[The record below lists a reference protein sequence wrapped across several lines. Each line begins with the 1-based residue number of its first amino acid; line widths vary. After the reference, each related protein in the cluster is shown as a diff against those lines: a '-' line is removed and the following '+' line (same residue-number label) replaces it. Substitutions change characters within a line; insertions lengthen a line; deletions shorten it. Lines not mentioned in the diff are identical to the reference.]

1 MRGLCWSLVA
11 MTVHKSMSST
21 IPWEAWQLWSTE
33 SWAKKRWWFP
43 TLVLH
48 KIETLKNGTSPFHHP
63 CFFCFASCLFS
74 TCFHPFCWKLPF
86 VVLKKPGYATKE
98 DALLV
103 RVDRNGA
110 LKTSKYCGDE
120 PPREA
125 PRCGHAGISYS
136 CTKQKK
142 RSSRHEVRGVCFW
155 WFVLVFFLISPVALT
170 SVDHKG
176 RSKSIAFLLVFSCPI
191 DKDFLIQFLIVQ
203 TNP

>member
-21 IPWEAWQLWSTE
+21 IPWEAWQFWSTE

-48 KIETLKNGTSPFHHP
+48 KIETLKNGPSPFHHP
-63 CFFCFASCLFS
+63 SFFCFASCLFS

-142 RSSRHEVRGVCFW
+142 NAAQDMKWGGVCFW
-155 WFVLVFFLISPVALT
+155 WFVLVFFFDFPS
-170 SVDHKG
+170 S
-176 RSKSIAFLLVFSCPI
+176 I
-191 DKDFLIQFLIVQ
+191 DKCWPQGKIKIHCFSFGLLL
-203 TNP
+203 PYR

>member
-21 IPWEAWQLWSTE
+21 IPWEAWQFWSTE

-48 KIETLKNGTSPFHHP
+48 KIERIKNGTSPFHR
-63 CFFCFASCLFS
+63 FFSSWLFS
-74 TCFHPFCWKLPF
+74 TWFHPFCWKLPF

-142 RSSRHEVRGVCFW
+142 RSSRHEVRGVC
-155 WFVLVFFLISPVALT
+155 VCVFLMVCIGVCFDFPS
-170 SVDHKG
+170 S
-176 RSKSIAFLLVFSCPI
+176 I
-191 DKDFLIQFLIVQ
+191 DKCWPQGKIKIHCFSFGLLL
-203 TNP
+203 PYR